1 MPDARPAPPLPAPV
15 TGRMPLPRFAQI
27 EPMASCNLACRMC
40 TVPQREA
47 GTDVTQGA
55 LALADFAR
63 WLDQLPG
70 LRELQLQGLGEPML
84 NRDFFAMIELATA
97 RGIRVTSN
105 SNLTLLTPARAR
117 RCVTSGLA
125 ELSVSLDG
133 ATAAT
138 YESIRLRG
146 RFDRF
151 VRNLARLTAARA
163 AARSATPHVRLVLV
177 LMRQNLDELPAL
189 VRLAAEQG
197 ADAVLVQRLA
207 HPLDE
212 PTLPKRYIPVRSF
225 IDTAQLRPSDEAR
238 AAGIFAE
245 ARALAAALGVALHLP
260 RLRDEAAP
268 PATGRCTWPSDGLY
282 LTARGE
288 MLPCCMVGTPDRAQF
303 GSVADA
309 PVETVWNGGAA
320 QAFRA
325 ALAGPEPPPVC
336 RSCALYHGEF

>member
-1 MPDARPAPPLPAPV
+1 MPRDLFPITA
-15 TGRMPLPRFAQI
+15 LPRFAQI

-40 TVPQREA
+40 TVPQRE
-47 GTDVTQGA
+47 GGDDITQGA
-55 LALADFAR
+55 LALADFER

-70 LRELQLQGLGEPML
+70 LEELQLQGLGEPML
-84 NRDFFAMIELATA
+84 NRHFFEMIERATA

-105 SNLTLLTPARAR
+105 SNLTLLTPSRAR

-138 YESIRLRG
+138 YESIRLKG

-163 AARSATPHVRLVLV
+163 ELDSPTPHVRLVLV
-177 LMRQNLDELPAL
+177 LMRQNLAEIPAL
-189 VRLAAEQG
+189 VRLAADHG
-197 ADAVLVQRLA
+197 VDAVLVQRLA

-212 PTLPKRYIPVRSF
+212 PTLPARYIPVRSF
-225 IDTAQLRPSDEAR
+225 IDTAQLRAEDEAR
-238 AAGIFAE
+238 AATVFAE
-245 ARALAAALGVALHLP
+245 AEALARTLGVALHLP
-260 RLRDEAAP
+260 RLRTAP
-268 PATGRCTWPSDGLY
+268 GADGMPTRAGRCTWPWDGVY

-288 MLPCCMVGTPDRAQF
+288 MLPCCMVGTPDRANF
-303 GSVADA
+303 GSVGESGIEA
-309 PVETVWNGGAA
+309 VWNGEAA
-320 QAFRA
+320 RAFRT
-325 ALAGPEPPPVC
+325 ALAGAEPPRVC